1 MKEREKNIYKLA
13 RTREMKTREVP
24 NRLQDKRNK
33 FFFFFKIKLLK
44 FLNVALNSNFFF
56 FSESFITKAVN

>member
-33 FFFFFKIKLLK
+33 FFFFFLNKVAKISECCFK
-44 FLNVALNSNFFF
+44 F
-56 FSESFITKAVN
+56 